1 MDFPETQPEVL
12 ATGQTLAI
20 GAKLIM
26 LINQYPFR
34 QPIASTRFQPMAKKS
49 PPTPEVNSPA
59 TEPSDTLL
67 SQLIGYALRRA
78 QLKVAQNLVE
88 QLNPFDLRPAQFSAL
103 LIIEASPGLMQTD
116 LASILAIEPPQV
128 VTLLN
133 KLEKLGLAVRVRCK
147 PDKRSYGIFLSKAGE
162 TLLKQLKEIAAAS
175 DRESTA
181 ALSDAERQQLL
192 QLLHKVYRQDSNATD

>member
-1 MDFPETQPEVL
+1 
-12 ATGQTLAI
+12 
-20 GAKLIM
+20 
-26 LINQYPFR
+26 
-34 QPIASTRFQPMAKKS
+34 MAKK
-49 PPTPEVNSPA
+49 NSTVTEANGPA

-88 QLNPFDLRPAQFSAL
+88 QLTPFDLRPAQFSAL

-147 PDKRSYGIFLSKAGE
+147 PDKRSYGLFLSKAGE
-162 TLLKQLKEIAAAS
+162 IQLKKLKEIARQS
-175 DRESTA
+175 DVDSTRSLDKQERE
-181 ALSDAERQQLL
+181 QLL
-192 QLLHKVYRQDSNATD
+192 ALLHKLYLERR

>member
-1 MDFPETQPEVL
+1 
-12 ATGQTLAI
+12 
-20 GAKLIM
+20 
-26 LINQYPFR
+26 
-34 QPIASTRFQPMAKKS
+34 MAKKS

-175 DRESTA
+175 DREATA

-192 QLLHKVYRQDSNATD
+192 QLLHKVYRQNSNATD

>member
-1 MDFPETQPEVL
+1 
-12 ATGQTLAI
+12 
-20 GAKLIM
+20 
-26 LINQYPFR
+26 
-34 QPIASTRFQPMAKKS
+34 MAKN
-49 PPTPEVNSPA
+49 TPSAAEDVSLS
-59 TEPSDTLL
+59 TEPTDTLL
-67 SQLIGYALRRA
+67 NQLVGYALRRA

-88 QLNPFDLRPAQFSAL
+88 KFNPFDLRPAQFSAL

-162 TLLKQLKEIAAAS
+162 TVLRQLKEIALNS
-175 DRESTA
+175 DREATA
-181 ALSDAERQQLL
+181 ALSDTERQQLL
-192 QLLHKVYRQDSNATD
+192 QLLHKVYQVDAPSAE

>member
-1 MDFPETQPEVL
+1 
-12 ATGQTLAI
+12 
-20 GAKLIM
+20 
-26 LINQYPFR
+26 
-34 QPIASTRFQPMAKKS
+34 MAKKNS
-49 PPTPEVNSPA
+49 PAADASNPA

-67 SQLIGYALRRA
+67 NQLIGYALRRA
-78 QLKVAQNLVE
+78 ELKVAQKLVE
-88 QLNPFDLRPAQFSAL
+88 HLAPFDLRPAQFSAL
-103 LIIEASPGLMQTD
+103 LIIEASPGLMQID

-162 TLLKQLKEIAAAS
+162 TLLKQLKDIAIAS
-175 DRESTA
+175 DREATA
-181 ALSDAERQQLL
+181 ALDDSERQQLL